1 MFNNRETPEEREER
15 IRREEREFRAKE
27 NRRNQKE
34 LAQIFFAGTR
44 RGLDSWK
51 TRDTQPKGGEKPA
64 RSTLK
69 RDQCAYCKELGH
81 WKNECPKRNLKKKR
95 TVKCQRRNETPT
107 LQSGLNL
114 YILTLAFYSCFILYP
129 LYNNLQGKLPS
140 TMIQRLYSA
149 QAQGEITFT
158 LAYLLQLR
166 LCFGELPYQLRIHFV
181 PGSVPFEESEKHP
194 CVQAM
199 FFSHGNKQ
207 DS

>member
-1 MFNNRETPEEREER
+1 MWELDHKEAWVVKNWCFWTVVLEKTLENPLDCKEIQPVHPKGDQSWVFIRRTDAEVETPVLWLPDVKSWLIRKDPNAGKDWRQEE
-15 IRREEREFRAKE
+15 
-27 NRRNQKE
+27 
-34 LAQIFFAGTR
+34 
-44 RGLDSWK
+44 
-51 TRDTQPKGGEKPA
+51 KGM
-64 RSTLK
+64 
-69 RDQCAYCKELGH
+69 C
-81 WKNECPKRNLKKKR
+81 WW
-95 TVKCQRRNETPT
+95 RNETPT

-114 YILTLAFYSCFILYP
+114 YILTLASYSYFILYP
-129 LYNNLQGKLPS
+129 LHNNLQGKLPS
-140 TMIQRLYSA
+140 TTIQRLYSA
-149 QAQGEITFT
+149 QAQGEITFS

>member
-1 MFNNRETPEEREER
+1 MDFGPACPSKVLADCVFHL
-15 IRREEREFRAKE
+15 ILRA
-27 NRRNQKE
+27 
-34 LAQIFFAGTR
+34 TR
-44 RGLDSWK
+44 LSG
-51 TRDTQPKGGEKPA
+51 P
-64 RSTLK
+64 TLTALCW
-69 RDQCAYCKELGH
+69 RQ
-81 WKNECPKRNLKKKR
+81 
-95 TVKCQRRNETPT
+95 NETPT

-114 YILTLAFYSCFILYP
+114 YILTLASYSCFILYP
-129 LYNNLQGKLPS
+129 LHNNLQGKLPS

-166 LCFGELPYQLRIHFV
+166 LCFGELPYQLRICFV

-194 CVQAM
+194 CVQEM